1 MLRLRDIMSTD
12 LITVDPNLTIREAM
26 EEFASKH
33 ISGAPVVAGDE
44 VVGVISATDLI
55 QFASAMPGVPTERE
69 RPEDLLDDRDDSDAE
84 AATPSSEDD
93 PSGIFFTEMWG
104 DSGAPAAERM
114 AAPATAEWNSLEQ
127 HTVSD
132 AMTRTPVHAMP
143 PETLVTDAAEYM
155 GNAGIHRVLVMVGPR
170 LVGLVT
176 TTDITRAVAEGKL
189 TAHTYVFP
197 RRIPRVV
204 HSPLR
209 PHS

>member
-1 MLRLRDIMSTD
+1 MLRIRDIMTTD

-26 EEFASKH
+26 DVFTSKH
-33 ISGAPVVAGDE
+33 ITGAPVVAGDE
-44 VVGVISATDLI
+44 VVGVISASDLI
-55 QFASAMPGVPTERE
+55 QFAAALPGVPTERE
-69 RPEDLLDDRDDSDAE
+69 RSEDLLDDPDDSDRETAI
-84 AATPSSEDD
+84 PSREQD
-93 PSGIFFTEMWG
+93 PSGIFFTELWE
-104 DSGAPAAERM
+104 DSDAPIVERM
-114 AAPATAEWNSLEQ
+114 AANAMAEWNSLEQ

-170 LVGLVT
+170 LIGLVT

-197 RRIPRVV
+197 RRIPRIV